1 MPARADI
8 FELQLI
14 RREDYLTRVNA
25 VNKYIG
31 QRTVVVRDGNFD
43 IPSGAVDAETVGHT
57 AAVERQTLIY
67 YTAKREL
74 FGALYEL
81 LEPAAHLD
89 SEVAE
94 QIAPFDIRAL
104 AERED
109 DIEYILSLLYPR
121 QIDGLYRFVNILA
134 GHGVVDRLT
143 VERYLRFL
151 SVFKRE

>member
-1 MPARADI
+1 MAFALIEMHRAERISAVRVELHRYLMPARSDI

-14 RREDYLTRVNA
+14 RREDYLTRMNA
-25 VNKYIG
+25 INKYIG

-43 IPSGAVDAETVGHT
+43 IPAGAVDAETVGHT

-89 SEVAE
+89 AEVAE

-109 DIEYILSLLYPR
+109 DIEYILLSL
-121 QIDGLYRFVNILA
+121 IHI
-134 GHGVVDRLT
+134 
-143 VERYLRFL
+143 
-151 SVFKRE
+151 

>member
-1 MPARADI
+1 MPARSDI

-31 QRTVVVRDGNFD
+31 QRTVVVRDGNFY
-43 IPSGAVDAETVGHT
+43 IPAGAVDAETVGHT

-104 AERED
+104 AEREND
-109 DIEYILSLLYPR
+109 FENIFPLRYSR
-121 QIDGLYRFVNILA
+121 QGDRFYGSVNIEA
-134 GHGVVDRLT
+134 DNGVVNRLT
-143 VERYLRFL
+143 V
-151 SVFKRE
+151 